1 MTLSRFSQKILEIK
15 CHVIRDTPYEKI
27 GRFGRRSHRVILA
40 AVGALLIAFAARA
53 ATPPPN
59 IVYILADDLGI
70 GDVSC
75 YNAQSAWRTP
85 HLDRLARGGLRFT
98 DAHSASSLC
107 TPARYALLTG
117 RYAWRGR
124 LKQGVLQG
132 YHPPLIEAHRPTV
145 ASFLREHGYT
155 TAVFGK
161 WHLGLDWTRTGTQLE
176 NVDFSQPFANGP
188 LAYGFDRFF
197 GISASLDMPPYVWL
211 ANDRATAV
219 PTATIADSPVPKL
232 WRGGPIGPDFKME
245 DVQPRLI
252 EKSLAFFAERAAA
265 RDGKPFFLYLPLAA
279 PHTPILP
286 TREFAGKTHT
296 TSYGDFVT
304 QVDAD
309 VGRILAALEKHGLAK
324 NTLIIFT
331 SDNGFAPAA
340 NVPAHAKFKHDPSAG
355 FRGYKSD
362 LFEGGHRVPFIAHWP
377 ATIKAGTTT
386 HALVAQLDLFA
397 TCAEIL
403 NTQIAAT
410 AAEDSISFLPL
421 LRGGGAMPSGPGV
434 SPVTAPVRTSLVSH
448 SAEGRFAIRDGRWKL
463 LLWPGSGGWS
473 SPTPAP
479 SQWLQTPRTDLASL
493 PPFQLYDLTADP
505 AETTNVASAHPEI
518 VQRLGRL
525 LRADIERGR
534 STPGTPQ
541 PATVGTDW
549 PQTAWLKD
557 FP

>member
-1 MTLSRFSQKILEIK
+1 MIRTLL
-15 CHVIRDTPYEKI
+15 VTLLLT
-27 GRFGRRSHRVILA
+27 VA
-40 AVGALLIAFAARA
+40 ASA

-59 IVYILADDLGI
+59 IVYVLADDLGI

-75 YNAQSAWRTP
+75 YNPKSAWQTP
-85 HLDRLARGGLRFT
+85 HLDRLARAGLRFT

-132 YHPPLIEAHRPTV
+132 YHPPLIEAGRPTV

-161 WHLGLDWTRTGTQLE
+161 WHLGLDWTRTGPQLE
-176 NVDFSQPFANGP
+176 NVDFARPFAHGP
-188 LAYGFDRFF
+188 LTHGFDRFF

-211 ANDRATAV
+211 ADDRATAV
-219 PTATIADSPVPKL
+219 PTATIGDSPVPKL
-232 WRGGPIGPDFKME
+232 WRGGPIGPDFNLD

-265 RDGKPFFLYLPLAA
+265 KDAKPFFLYLPLAA

-286 TREFAGKTHT
+286 TREFDGKTKV
-296 TSYGDFVT
+296 TSYGDFVL

-309 VGRILAALEKHGLAK
+309 IGRIVAALEKHGFAK
-324 NTLIIFT
+324 NTLLIVT

-340 NVPAHAKFKHDPSAG
+340 DVPAHAKFNHDPSAG
-355 FRGYKSD
+355 YRGYKSD

-377 ATIKAGTTT
+377 AVIKAGSTTD
-386 HALVAQLDLFA
+386 ALVEQLDLFA
-397 TCAEIL
+397 TCAEL
-403 NTQIAAT
+403 LAAKSPAT
-410 AAEDSISFLPL
+410 AAEDSVSFLPL
-421 LRGGGAMPSGPGV
+421 LRGE
-434 SPVTAPVRTSLVSH
+434 TAPSSARTTLVAH
-448 SAEGRFAIRDGRWKL
+448 SAEGRFSIREGRWKL

-479 SQWLQTPRTDLASL
+479 SQWLKTHRTDLATL
-493 PPFQLYDLTADP
+493 PPFQLYDLSADP
-505 AETTNVASAHPEI
+505 AETTNVAAAHPEI

-534 STPGTPQ
+534 STPGPAQ
-541 PATVGTDW
+541 PATVGADW
-549 PQTAWLKD
+549 PQVAWLKN
-557 FP
+557 FTP